1 MFKVEYF
8 TSRMELIQ
16 YYVSYLQRIFYLGVY
31 ETIFFFKYSQELQI
45 QEAKLLSVPMKMS
58 SQKKL

>member
-1 MFKVEYF
+1 MSHIYKESFTLECWEYLKKKN
-8 TSRMELIQ
+8 RLI
-16 YYVSYLQRIFYLGVY
+16 
-31 ETIFFFKYSQELQI
+31 ELQI